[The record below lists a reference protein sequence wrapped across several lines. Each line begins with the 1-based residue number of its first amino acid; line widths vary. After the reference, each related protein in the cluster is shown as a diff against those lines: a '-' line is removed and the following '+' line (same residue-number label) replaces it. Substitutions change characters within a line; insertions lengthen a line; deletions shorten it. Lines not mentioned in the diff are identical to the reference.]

1 MSTRSTYLCGR
12 AAVGALLA
20 WGFALPAAAQAPP
33 PAAGAVPRSVDELV
47 VTAQKRT
54 QNLQDVPIVVT
65 AVNAQQMRDAGVHDI
80 KDLTILTP
88 GLTVTTTSSNT
99 STTARIRGIGTV
111 GDNVGLES
119 SVGVVIDGV
128 YRPRNGVAFSDL
140 GDLERIEVLK
150 GPQGTLFGK
159 NTSAG
164 VINVI
169 TRRPEFTLGAN
180 SEVTV
185 GNYDYYGAAL
195 SLTGPL
201 VGDQLA
207 GRIFLAGR
215 SRSGF
220 YENAGNAP
228 HSTNDMDFYTARGQL
243 LYQPTDT
250 FNVNFSADYTN
261 RNEHCCGAVQI
272 LNAAGPTAV
281 LITIV
286 PGAIANPPNPRAVTI
301 FSTHDDLKHVVDKG
315 VAAEANWK
323 TDWLGGATLT
333 SITAGRKWRSAGGGD
348 TDATLVDVLYGPA
361 VDDANTGFVEF
372 KQFSEELRLAG
383 ATDRLNWL
391 VGAFVSREDLTQH
404 TRLVYG
410 SQFEQF
416 ASGLLGGTLSSVY
429 TGRPLGSTFVAGQG
443 QNDTYKQ
450 KEQGEA
456 IFTNNSYKFTD
467 QLELTLGA
475 RYTWEKKD
483 LSTFWNNTDGAV
495 GCATALARAQN
506 PAFAGLPASLIRP
519 GGLLGVGPYSLL
531 CGTFQ
536 NPTFSQLAT
545 NSQHLK
551 EEKLTGTAKLAYRF
565 TPETM
570 VYVSYAHGYKAGGFN
585 LDRIAQPTQ
594 TVANRPAAPVLDT
607 RFAPELADSYEV
619 GVKNTLFD
627 RSLLLNATIFYQEFN
642 GFQLNAFNGLVFNVT
657 SVPKVISQGV
667 DADFVYFPRGIEGL
681 NLSGGVTY
689 ADTYYPTSDASVLG
703 SVTPGVPAVG
713 PGVGNIRLPGSRLSL
728 APLWSVSL
736 AASYEH
742 HVTEDW
748 VGRASI
754 NAKYVSAFNTGSNLD
769 PVKNQP
775 GFTLVNARLGLGPE
789 NRRWQVEAWAL
800 NLFNQYYSQVGFD
813 AVAQTNS
820 YDAFLGLPR
829 TYGMTLRFSY

>member
-1 MSTRSTYLCGR
+1 MSTQRTYLCGA
-12 AAVGALLA
+12 AAVSGLLA
-20 WGFALPAAAQAPP
+20 WGLAAPAAAQAP
-33 PAAGAVPRSVDELV
+33 AAAAAAAPRSVDELV

-65 AVNAQQMRDAGVHDI
+65 AVNAQQIQDAGVHDI

-99 STTARIRGIGTV
+99 STTARIRGVGTV

-119 SVGVVIDGV
+119 SVGVVVDGV
-128 YRPRNGVAFSDL
+128 YRPRNGVAFTDL

-169 TRRPEFTLGAN
+169 TKRPEFTLGAN
-180 SEVTV
+180 SELTV
-185 GNYDYYGAAL
+185 GNYDAFGAAL
-195 SLTGPL
+195 SVTGPL

-207 GRIFLAGR
+207 GRLFLAGR
-215 SRSGF
+215 ARRGF
-220 YENAGNAP
+220 YENAGNTP
-228 HSTNDMDFYTARGQL
+228 HSTNDQDFYTARGQL
-243 LYQPTDT
+243 LYQPNDA
-250 FNVNFSADYTN
+250 FNINFSADYTN
-261 RNEHCCGAVQI
+261 RSEHCCGAVQI
-272 LNAAGPTAV
+272 QNAAGPTAV
-281 LITIV
+281 LNSII
-286 PGAIANPPNPRAVTI
+286 PGAIANPPNPKAYTI
-301 FSTHDDLKHVVDKG
+301 FSTHDDRKHVLDEG
-315 VAAEANWK
+315 VGAEASWK

-333 SITAGRKWRSAGGGD
+333 SITAGRKWRSGGGGD
-348 TDATLVDVLYGPA
+348 TDATLVDVLYGPV
-361 VDDANTGFVEF
+361 VDGPNTGYVQF

-383 ATDRLNWL
+383 ATERLNWL
-391 VGAFVSREDLTQH
+391 VGVFVTREDLIQH

-416 ASGLLGGTLSSVY
+416 ASGLLGGTLSSVF

-450 KEQGEA
+450 EEEGEA

-467 QLELTLGA
+467 QLELTVGA

-483 LSTFWNNTDGAV
+483 LETFWNNTDGAL

-519 GGLLGVGPYSLL
+519 GGLLGLGPYSLL

-536 NPTFSQLAT
+536 NPIFSQIAT

-551 EEKLTGTAKLAYRF
+551 ESKLTGTVKLDYRF
-565 TPETM
+565 TPDMM
-570 VYVSYAHGYKAGGFN
+570 VYVSYARGYKAGGFN

-594 TVANRPAAPVLDT
+594 TLPNTPAAAVLDT
-607 RFAPELADSYEV
+607 RFAPELADSYEI

-627 RSLLLNATIFYQEFN
+627 RSLLLNATIFYQEFD

-657 SVPKVISQGV
+657 SVPKVISQGL
-667 DADFVYFPRGIEGL
+667 DADFVYFPRALEGL
-681 NLSGGVTY
+681 TVSGGVTY
-689 ADTYYPTSDASVLG
+689 AETYYPKSDASVLG

-742 HVTEDW
+742 HITDDW

-754 NAKYVSAFNTGSNLD
+754 NGKYVSSFNTGSNLD
-769 PVKNQP
+769 PVKNQS
-775 GFTLVNARLGLGPE
+775 GFTLVNARVSIGPE
-789 NRRWQVEAWAL
+789 NRRWQLEAWAQ
-800 NLFNQYYSQVGFD
+800 NLLNQYYTQVGFD